1 MCSLFSPKILEI
13 IFSISGLFPA
23 FSSRFSEKSRD
34 EVSRSALMTSSCL
47 ESWAKTPKTAGKR
60 LPKAFETF
68 DSLSPN

>member
-1 MCSLFSPKILEI
+1 MLL
-13 IFSISGLFPA
+13 LA

-34 EVSRSALMTSSCL
+34 EVLRSALMTSSCL